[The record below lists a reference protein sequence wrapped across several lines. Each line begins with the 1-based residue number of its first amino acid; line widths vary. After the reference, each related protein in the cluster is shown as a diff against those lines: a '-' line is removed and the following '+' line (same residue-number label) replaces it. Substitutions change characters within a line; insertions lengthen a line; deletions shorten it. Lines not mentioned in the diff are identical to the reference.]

1 MKKTFLAL
9 LLLTAFFSL
18 VNAQPNFNINEL
30 INVKRVGD
38 PQLSPDGRKIAFT
51 IGVVDKAA
59 NRTLTQIYTVSP
71 DGSNLKQ
78 LTNAERSSSSPRW
91 SPDGKHIAFTTGGQI
106 WVMEEDGDDKEQVTK
121 ISTGAGNPV
130 WSPDG
135 SLIAFNSE
143 VYPECNSDDCNKAED
158 AKVEGSKVQAKV
170 TERLLYR
177 HWTEW
182 RDRKR
187 THVFVVSSK
196 GGIARQ
202 ITMGDWDSPPYAASS
217 GVDYAFSPDSKEI
230 AFLRNPDK
238 VEAISTNSDIYVVSL
253 NGGEAKNITV
263 KNRGYDASPVY
274 TSNGKY
280 ILFRSQATAGF
291 EADRWRIM
299 RFDRKSGETVELTR
313 GFDLQVDEMTVSPD
327 NSTVYFTAGDRGNA
341 PIFSVPLEPDF
352 RLRIATFVKKV
363 LTSNT
368 ISSLNISPDGKTLV
382 FAENSMIS
390 PTEIMKANINGD
402 GVSAV
407 TKVTNDYMGKYRLQK
422 PEELEWKGAVNT
434 KIHGYM
440 LKPANFDASKKY
452 PLIVLIHGG
461 PQGAWNNNWGYRWNP
476 QIFANAGYMVFM
488 PNPRGSTGYGQKLVN
503 EVSADWGGK
512 AFVDIMNG
520 VAEAI
525 KNPNIDKERIGAAGA
540 SYGGYMVNWIL
551 GHNNDPRFKFKT
563 FVSHAGVYN
572 LESMATVTEELWFVD
587 WEFKGTP
594 WENPVN
600 YKKWSPHLFAKNFKT
615 PTLVIHGEIDYRVPV
630 DQGLQLYTTLQRQ
643 NVPSKLVYFP
653 DEGHWILKPQNS
665 EFWFGQVLDWF
676 GKYLK
681 P

>member
-9 LLLTAFFSL
+9 LLLTAIVSL

-38 PQLSPDGRKIAFT
+38 PQLSPDGKKIAFT
-51 IGVVDKAA
+51 IGTVDKAA
-59 NRTLTQIYTVSP
+59 NRTLTQIYTISP

-78 LTNAERSSSSPRW
+78 LTNGEKSSSSPRW
-91 SPDGKHIAFTTGGQI
+91 SPDGKHIAYTTGGQI

-135 SLIAFNSE
+135 ALIAFNSE
-143 VYPECNSDDCNKAED
+143 VYPECKSDDCNKTED
-158 AKVEGSKVQAKV
+158 AKAESSKVQAKV

-230 AFLRNPDK
+230 AYLRNPDK

-263 KNRGYDASPVY
+263 NNRGYDASPVY
-274 TSNGKY
+274 TSDGKY

-299 RFDRKSGETVELTR
+299 RFDRKTGQTVELTR

-352 RLRIATFVKKV
+352 RLKIATFVKKV

-368 ISSLNISPDGKTLV
+368 ISNLNVSPDGRTFI
-382 FAENSMIS
+382 FAENSMTS
-390 PTEIMKANINGD
+390 PTEIMRANVNGD
-402 GVSAV
+402 GVSAI
-407 TKVTNDYMGKYRLQK
+407 TKATNEYMSKYRLQK

-434 KIHGYM
+434 KIHGFV

-476 QIFANAGYMVFM
+476 QLFANAGYMVFM

-520 VAEAI
+520 VAEVI

-551 GHNNDPRFKFKT
+551 GHNTDPRFKFKT

-594 WENPVN
+594 WDNPVN

-665 EFWFGQVLDWF
+665 EFWYGQVLDWF
-676 GKYLK
+676 AKYLK